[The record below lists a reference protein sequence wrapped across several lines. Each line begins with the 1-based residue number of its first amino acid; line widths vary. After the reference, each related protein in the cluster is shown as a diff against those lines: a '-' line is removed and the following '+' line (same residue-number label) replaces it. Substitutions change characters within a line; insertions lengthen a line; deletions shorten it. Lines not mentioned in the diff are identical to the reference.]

1 MNKILKI
8 CIGPDSNIFLHT
20 FSCPEF
26 LFVLKPKMF
35 QKSRAFANV
44 TYDVIVNCGCDDVG
58 EVSTKCQN
66 RFFFR
71 LQNEWKIETYLR
83 FSVLKPVLAFYSEV
97 YWRKKYVKKQ
107 EIALE
112 LISGFNNVGKNLFG
126 RHLIQ
131 YITFAPNL

>member
-1 MNKILKI
+1 ML
-8 CIGPDSNIFLHT
+8 LT
-20 FSCPEF
+20 MW
-26 LFVLKPKMF
+26 LW
-35 QKSRAFANV
+35 
-44 TYDVIVNCGCDDVG
+44 IVAVMMLVKYQRNARTD
-58 EVSTKCQN
+58 
-66 RFFFR
+66 FFR